1 MGGVPPRAACVG
13 GEEAAA
19 ARLGAR
25 GSGERGRDPPTRR
38 APGGRVPGA
47 EPHRR
52 AGTGGQR
59 GRASVDGRGRLH
71 VRDGYDHGGTGCQR
85 SGRSVNEPPFEGVP
99 MAFSP
104 ASDDALV
111 VVDVQRDFCPG
122 GSLAVPDGD
131 RVVPVINRLAPQF
144 STVVTTHDSHPP
156 DHSSFADQG
165 GPWPPHCV
173 EGTPGWEP
181 HPDLKLEAD
190 YQVFKGRDRELD
202 GYTGWNPEL
211 ADFLSKRGASR
222 VVVVGLALDYCVQ
235 ATALDARAAGHE
247 VVVLTDATRA
257 VNVKPDDGERALDA
271 LRAAG
276 VREDRAEG

>member
-1 MGGVPPRAACVG
+1 
-13 GEEAAA
+13 
-19 ARLGAR
+19 
-25 GSGERGRDPPTRR
+25 
-38 APGGRVPGA
+38 
-47 EPHRR
+47 
-52 AGTGGQR
+52 
-59 GRASVDGRGRLH
+59 
-71 VRDGYDHGGTGCQR
+71 
-85 SGRSVNEPPFEGVP
+85 

-104 ASDDALV
+104 ESDDALV

-131 RVVPVINRLAPQF
+131 RVVPVINRLAPRFQ
-144 STVVTTHDSHPP
+144 TVVTTHDSHPP

-173 EGTPGWEP
+173 EGTPGWEL
-181 HPDLKLEAD
+181 HPDLEITAD

-211 ADFLSKRGASR
+211 ADFLAKRGASR

-235 ATALDARAAGHE
+235 ATALDARAAGHQ
-247 VVVLTDATRA
+247 VLVLTDATRA
-257 VNVKPDDGERALDA
+257 VNLRPDDGERALDA

-276 VREDRAEG
+276 VREDRAES